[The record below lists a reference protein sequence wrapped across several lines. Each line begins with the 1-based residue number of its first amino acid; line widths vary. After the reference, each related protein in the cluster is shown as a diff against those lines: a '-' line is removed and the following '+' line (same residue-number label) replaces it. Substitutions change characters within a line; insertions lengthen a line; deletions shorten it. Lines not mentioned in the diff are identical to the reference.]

1 MYNTDLHLHSCLSPC
16 ADDNMTP
23 SALVTA
29 ARDAGLHLIAL
40 TDHNT
45 CRNCAAA
52 AEEAEK
58 AGIGFIPGIEV
69 TTQEEIHCICLFPD
83 VAKANSF
90 SRWLDTLL
98 PGMAKPAPK
107 RPMNAVQMENLK
119 RLEER
124 KRFYMAR
131 QISVT
136 ELWAAAGRFNGLCY
150 PAHVEKPY
158 NAVYAVLGTWPD
170 ELKADAVELCG
181 YEEFPGELPAGLK
194 QLHVS
199 NAHHLW
205 DIPKGGFPLPLE
217 TPDFAGLEKYLRGK

>member
-23 SALVTA
+23 QALVDA
-29 ARDAGLHLIAL
+29 AQKAGLHLIAL

-45 CRNCAAA
+45 CRNCAAVA
-52 AEEAEK
+52 AEAER

-83 VAKANSF
+83 VPKANSF

-98 PGMAKPAPK
+98 PGTS
-107 RPMNAVQMENLK
+107 RPTPMRPLSAIQAANQK

-136 ELWAAAGRFNGLCY
+136 ELRDAARRFSGLCY

-158 NAVYAVLGTWPD
+158 NALYAILGSWPED
-170 ELKADAVELCG
+170 LQADAVELYG
-181 YEEFPGELPAGLK
+181 DDERPADAPEQLK
-194 QLHVS
+194 TLRVS
-199 NAHHLW
+199 DAHHLW
-205 DIPKGGFPLPLE
+205 DIPRGGFPLPLE
-217 TPDFAGLEKYLRGK
+217 TPDFAGLEKYLLNK

>member
-23 SALVTA
+23 QALVAA
-29 ARDAGLHLIAL
+29 AREAGLHLIAL

-45 CRNCAAA
+45 CRNCALM

-69 TTQEEIHCICLFPD
+69 TTQEDIHCICLFPD
-83 VAKANSF
+83 VPKANAF

-98 PGMAKPAPK
+98 PPSPKAVPK
-107 RPMNAVQMENLK
+107 RPMNPMQAANLK

-136 ELWAAAGRFNGLCY
+136 ELYAAAGRFNGLCY

-158 NAVYAVLGTWPD
+158 NAVYAVLGTWPE

-181 YEEFPGELPAGLK
+181 YDECPEGTPPNVKALR
-194 QLHVS
+194 VS
-199 NAHHLW
+199 NAHHLR

-217 TPDFAGLEKYLRGK
+217 TPDFAGLEKYLKSI

>member
-23 SALVTA
+23 QALVRA
-29 ARDAGLHLIAL
+29 AREAGLHLIAL

-45 CRNCAAA
+45 CRNCAAMA
-52 AEEAEK
+52 AEAEAAE
-58 AGIGFIPGIEV
+58 IGFIPGIEV
-69 TTQEEIHCICLFPD
+69 TTMEDIHCICLFPD
-83 VAKANSF
+83 VPKANSF

-98 PGMAKPAPK
+98 PGSPKPTAK
-107 RPMNAVQMENLK
+107 RPLNALQAANQK
-119 RLEER
+119 RLDER

-136 ELWAAAGRFNGLCY
+136 ELWDAAKRFSGLCY

-158 NAVYAVLGTWPD
+158 NALYAVLGAWPE

-181 YEEFPGELPAGLK
+181 YDDCPDGTPSDAK
-194 QLHVS
+194 QLRVS
-199 NAHHLW
+199 NAHHLR
-205 DIPKGGFPLPLE
+205 DIPRGGFPLPLE
-217 TPDFAGLEKYLRGK
+217 TPDFAGLEKYLLNP

>member
-23 SALVTA
+23 QALVAA
-29 ARDAGLHLIAL
+29 AREAGIDLIAL

-45 CRNCAAA
+45 CRNCALV

-83 VAKANSF
+83 VPKANSF

-98 PGMAKPAPK
+98 PISPKLPAR
-107 RPMNAVQMENLK
+107 RPMNPMQAANLK

-136 ELWAAAGRFNGLCY
+136 DLRAAARRFGGLCY

-158 NAVYAVLGTWPD
+158 NAVYAVLGTWPE
-170 ELKADAVELCG
+170 ELEADAVELCG
-181 YEEFPGELPAGLK
+181 YEECPEGVPGNLK
-194 QLHVS
+194 QLRVS
-199 NAHHLW
+199 NAHHLR